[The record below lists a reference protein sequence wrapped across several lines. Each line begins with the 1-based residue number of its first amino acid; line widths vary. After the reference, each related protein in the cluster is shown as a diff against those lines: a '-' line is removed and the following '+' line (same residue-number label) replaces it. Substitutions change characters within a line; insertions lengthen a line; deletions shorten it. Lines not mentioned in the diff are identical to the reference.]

1 MTLTPSQQEKL
12 TIAIQGTLSLLIIG
26 MSTINTVRTQTAY
39 FKKLVHKDAKALS
52 RAQIKEYKL
61 KKKLMQQ
68 NYRNRIQKAK
78 AKSKKAPLITIRK

>member
-61 KKKLMQQ
+61 
-68 NYRNRIQKAK
+68 RNRIQKAK
-78 AKSKKAPLITIRK
+78 AKRKKAPLITIRK